1 MNKEDA
7 EKAASLTE
15 PKEEFPWLIRIS
27 RHFEALSSEI
37 IEGLESTLVKRLGEE
52 YALIKC
58 RNTGRLVAS
67 DAAHFVRWNLPMDH
81 AWPCNPQKMEGFI
94 EKAAQTLHEK
104 FSGKG
109 LQGVFVGIL
118 DPSAR
123 DGYYKAL
130 ATNLRGRT
138 LQLFEDEAKGF
149 RAVEEQ
155 DANKPSLFCMVGK
168 EGLFCGVQSPRDSN
182 GFYPGGTKFI
192 SQNAPHTISRAGAK
206 IAEALHYLP
215 LHRPVP
221 PDGGHWLELGA
232 CPGGMSS
239 ELLERGYEVTA
250 IDRAPL
256 DERLDKHRGLHFIKA
271 DVAVFEP
278 SARASFDA
286 LLCDM
291 NGETRVALTQVIRLS
306 KNLKPGGL
314 VVFTLKTAGVESY
327 AEINGHFKAAFDQA
341 VTGWLKLVA
350 VTHLTYNRNEF
361 TMFFERREGVEPRQ
375 GKGQGP
381 GGHW

>member
-1 MNKEDA
+1 M
-7 EKAASLTE
+7 STE
-15 PKEEFPWLIRIS
+15 ETPKESPWLIRIS
-27 RHFEALSSEI
+27 KHFADFTDDVI
-37 IEGLESTLVKRLGEE
+37 AGLEAKKVKSLGEE
-52 YALIKC
+52 YTLIQC
-58 RNTGRLVAS
+58 RNPSRLQGS
-67 DAAHFVRWNLPMDH
+67 DASHFVRWNLPMSH
-81 AWPCNPQKMEGFI
+81 VWPCNPQKMEGFI
-94 EKAAQTLHEK
+94 EKAAQTLHRK
-104 FSGKG
+104 FSGQG

-138 LQLFEDEAKGF
+138 LQIFDEEAKGF
-149 RAVEEQ
+149 KSVEEQ
-155 DANKPSLFCMVGK
+155 DASKSSLFCMVGK
-168 EGLFCGVQSPRDSN
+168 EGLYCGVQSPKGSN

-192 SQNAPHTISRAGAK
+192 SQKADHTISRAGAK

-221 PDGGHWLELGA
+221 PEGGHWLELGA

-256 DERLDKHRGLHFIKA
+256 DQRLDKHRGLHFIKA
-271 DVAVFEP
+271 DVAEFEP

-291 NGETRVALTQVIRLS
+291 NGETPIALGQVIRLS
-306 KNLKPGGL
+306 KSLKPGGL
-314 VVFTLKTAGVESY
+314 VVFTLKTAGVDSY
-327 AEINGHFKAAFDQA
+327 AGINQHFENALNQA
-341 VTGWLKLVA
+341 VKGWLKLIA
-350 VTHLTYNRNEF
+350 ATHLTYNRNEF
-361 TMFFERREGVEPRQ
+361 TLFFERREGHQPE
-375 GKGQGP
+375 KGRGSGP
-381 GGHW
+381 GGFW